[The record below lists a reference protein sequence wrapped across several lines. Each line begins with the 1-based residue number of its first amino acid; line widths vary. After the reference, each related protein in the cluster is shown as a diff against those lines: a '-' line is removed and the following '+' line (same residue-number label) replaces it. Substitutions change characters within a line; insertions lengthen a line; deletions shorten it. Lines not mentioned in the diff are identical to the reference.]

1 MKIKRSSG
9 AVVFNDSIG
18 ENYYLVLLYGGG
30 HWDFPKGGIEE
41 GESEI
46 ETALREI
53 REETSLQN
61 VQIIEGFKRII
72 SYTYKSDDDTVYKT
86 VTFFLG
92 RTNEFRVTLSKE
104 HKAYAWLKYPDAL
117 TQLTFRTAKQ
127 VLMDAEDFLR
137 KNHFIHGGGRS
148 SIRNMS

>member
-1 MKIKRSSG
+1 MKTKRSSG
-9 AVVFNDSIG
+9 AVIFNDSIG

-53 REETSLQN
+53 REETSIKN
-61 VQIIEGFKRII
+61 VQIIEGFKRVIT
-72 SYTYKSDDDTVYKT
+72 YTYKSDNDTVYKT

-92 RTNEFRVTLSKE
+92 RTDEFQVTLSRE
-104 HKAYAWLKYPDAL
+104 HKAYAWLKYLDAL
-117 TQLTFRTAKQ
+117 NQLTFRTAKQ
-127 VLMDAEDFLR
+127 VLMDAELFL
-137 KNHFIHGGGRS
+137 KNNSSQGRGRPF
-148 SIRNMS
+148 IRNTSW